1 MKQDAIK
8 RVTLRIP
15 IALWRRLQMAKAR
28 GDILYIHSAAIEGIE
43 GFLAYIETKGKGKK

>member
-1 MKQDAIK
+1 MKAEPIK

-15 IALWRRLQMAKAR
+15 LALWRRLQLAKAR

-43 GFLAYIETKGKGKK
+43 GFLNYIEKGKKK